1 MVFIVLVFSN
11 YEPTEVAIEK
21 IIEAIQ
27 RMITKNSQVELDEII
42 MIHHRDIW
50 NSNSYHQNYAETTMS
65 LSQK

>member
-42 MIHHRDIW
+42 MIHH
-50 NSNSYHQNYAETTMS
+50 
-65 LSQK
+65 